1 MHGCHGDLAYREWA
15 GWGRALP
22 QLLLVVCS
30 LERVELQVFL
40 AAAAKRLVH
49 QTGGLQLWSVVEEA
63 PRAAE
68 APF

>member
-1 MHGCHGDLAYREWA
+1 MHGCHGALAYREWG

-22 QLLLVVCS
+22 QLHLVVCS

-49 QTGGLQLWSVVEEA
+49 QTGGVQLWSVVTEA
-63 PRAAE
+63 QRE
-68 APF
+68 ADASL